1 MQKDIGRSVLSKR
14 VRNGGHAQFMRVAMA
29 TVVALLFL
37 NFVDEHFNKARY
49 TNAAVAMFSHIT
61 KSFS

>member
-1 MQKDIGRSVLSKR
+1 
-14 VRNGGHAQFMRVAMA
+14 MA

-49 TNAAVAMFSHIT
+49 TTAAVAMLSQMTKSFGT